1 MITTL
6 LAVNWLETKAC
17 EARLNQRIDELRA
30 DMKDNMADMK
40 DNMKELRAEMKE
52 LRADNRALG
61 DKLDRVL
68 EALLTAKRT

>member
-1 MITTL
+1 MTTL
-6 LAVNWLETKAC
+6 LAVNWLEVKAC

-30 DMKDNMADMK
+30 DMKDNMADLK
-40 DNMKELRAEMKE
+40 DNMKE

-61 DKLDRVL
+61 EKLDRVL